1 MGQKKNKAKILRQTI
16 KYLAVCPHNKIVKQI
31 LQTAP
36 ESVIRAIS
44 NAALNA
50 REGEVFVPPQ
60 YKSLFARHHK
70 HFDILTDRRRPLQHK
85 RRLLVQ
91 HGGALPIVVPLIATV
106 LGSIG
111 GEFISR
117 IFKKNE

>member
-16 KYLAVCPHNKIVKQI
+16 KCLAVCPHNKIVRQI

-36 ESVIRAIS
+36 ESVIRAIF

-50 REGEVFVPPQ
+50 REEELFVPPK

-111 GEFISR
+111 GEFMSG
-117 IFKKNE
+117 IF